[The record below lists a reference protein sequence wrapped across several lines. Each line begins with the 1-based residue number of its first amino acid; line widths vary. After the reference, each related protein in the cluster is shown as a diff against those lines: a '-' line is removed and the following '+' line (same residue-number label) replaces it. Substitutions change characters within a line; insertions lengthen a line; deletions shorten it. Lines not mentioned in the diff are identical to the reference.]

1 MKRIE
6 AFFSDKVDSLKR
18 AIRLRKVEAS
28 LNNAKLNFE
37 EDKRT
42 AELKMEEL
50 AIKLTDA
57 DCVDD
62 ILKELFDCQATID
75 RCKTGIQRVEDI
87 RAYFDAEVEV
97 KG

>member
-18 AIRLRKVEAS
+18 SIRLRKVEAS

-37 EDKRT
+37 EEKRT

-50 AIKLTDA
+50 AIKLTDT
-57 DCVDD
+57 DCVDNV
-62 ILKELFDCQATID
+62 LKELFDCQATID
-75 RCKTGIQRVEDI
+75 RCNTGIKRVEDI
-87 RAYFDAEVEV
+87 RTYFDTEVE
-97 KG
+97 

>member
-18 AIRLRKVEAS
+18 TIRLRKVEAS
-28 LNNAKLNFE
+28 LNNVKLNFE

-57 DCVDD
+57 DSVDEV
-62 ILKELFDCQATID
+62 LKELFECQATIEK
-75 RCKTGIQRVEDI
+75 CNIGIKRANDI
-87 RAYFDAEVEV
+87 REYFDAEVE
-97 KG
+97 

>member
-18 AIRLRKVEAS
+18 SIRLRKVEAS

-50 AIKLTDA
+50 AIKLTDTEH
-57 DCVDD
+57 VDGV
-62 ILKELFDCQATID
+62 LKELFDCQATID

>member
-18 AIRLRKVEAS
+18 SIRMRKVNSA
-28 LNNAKLNFE
+28 LDNAKLNFE

-57 DCVDD
+57 DSVDE
-62 ILKELFDCQATID
+62 ILKELFECQATIEK
-75 RCKTGIQRVEDI
+75 CNIGIKRANDI
-87 RAYFDAEVEV
+87 REYFDAEVE
-97 KG
+97 

>member
-6 AFFSDKVDSLKR
+6 AFFSDKVDALKR
-18 AIRLRKVEAS
+18 TIRLRKVEAS

-75 RCKTGIQRVEDI
+75 RCKIGIQRVEDI
-87 RAYFDAEVEV
+87 RAYFDAEVE
-97 KG
+97 

>member
-18 AIRLRKVEAS
+18 SIRLRKVEAS

-37 EDKRT
+37 EEKRT

-50 AIKLTDA
+50 AIKLTDT
-57 DCVDD
+57 DCVDNV
-62 ILKELFDCQATID
+62 LKELFDCQATID
-75 RCKTGIQRVEDI
+75 RCNTGIKRVEDI
-87 RAYFDAEVEV
+87 SAYFDTEVE
-97 KG
+97 

>member
-18 AIRLRKVEAS
+18 SIRMRKVNSA
-28 LNNAKLNFE
+28 LDNAKLNFE

-42 AELKMEEL
+42 AELKMEEF

-57 DCVDD
+57 DSVDE
-62 ILKELFDCQATID
+62 ILKELFECQATIEK
-75 RCKTGIQRVEDI
+75 CNIGIKRVNDI
-87 RAYFDAEVEV
+87 REYFDAEVE
-97 KG
+97 

>member
-18 AIRLRKVEAS
+18 SIRLRKVEAS

-50 AIKLTDA
+50 AIKLTGA
-57 DCVDD
+57 DCVDEV
-62 ILKELFDCQATID
+62 LKELFDCQATID
-75 RCKTGIQRVEDI
+75 KCNTGIKRVEDI
-87 RAYFDAEVEV
+87 RAYFDAEVA
-97 KG
+97 

>member
-6 AFFSDKVDSLKR
+6 TFFSDKADALKR
-18 AIRLRKVEAS
+18 TIRLRKVEAS
-28 LNNAKLNFE
+28 L
-37 EDKRT
+37 
-42 AELKMEEL
+42 KMEEF

-62 ILKELFDCQATID
+62 VLKELFDCQATID
-75 RCKTGIQRVEDI
+75 RCNTGIKRVEDI

-97 KG
+97 KA

>member
-18 AIRLRKVEAS
+18 SIRLRKVEAS

-37 EDKRT
+37 EEKRT

-57 DCVDD
+57 ECVDSV
-62 ILKELFDCQATID
+62 LKELFDCQATID
-75 RCKTGIQRVEDI
+75 KCNTGIKRAEDI
-87 RAYFDAEVEV
+87 RVYFDAEV
-97 KG
+97 K

>member
-18 AIRLRKVEAS
+18 SIRLRKVEAS

-37 EDKRT
+37 EEKRT

-50 AIKLTDA
+50 AIKLTDT
-57 DCVDD
+57 DCVDNV
-62 ILKELFDCQATID
+62 LKELFDCQATID
-75 RCKTGIQRVEDI
+75 RCNTGIKRAEDI
-87 RAYFDAEVEV
+87 RAYFDAEVE
-97 KG
+97 

>member
-18 AIRLRKVEAS
+18 SIRLRKVEAA

-57 DCVDD
+57 EHVDGV
-62 ILKELFDCQATID
+62 LKELFECQATID
-75 RCKTGIQRVEDI
+75 RCNTGIQRVEAI
-87 RAYFDAEVEV
+87 RAYFDTEVE
-97 KG
+97 

>member
-18 AIRLRKVEAS
+18 NIRLRKVEAS

-57 DCVDD
+57 DCVDEV
-62 ILKELFDCQATID
+62 LKELFDCQATID
-75 RCKTGIQRVEDI
+75 RCNTGIKRVEDI
-87 RAYFDAEVEV
+87 RAYFDAEVE
-97 KG
+97 

>member
-18 AIRLRKVEAS
+18 TIRLRKVEAA

-37 EDKRT
+37 EEKRT

-57 DCVDD
+57 DCVEDV
-62 ILKELFDCQATID
+62 LKELFNCQATID
-75 RCKTGIQRVEDI
+75 KCNTGIKRVEDI

-97 KG
+97 KA

>member
-18 AIRLRKVEAS
+18 SIRLRKVEAS

-42 AELKMEEL
+42 AELRMEEL
-50 AIKLTDA
+50 AVKLTDA
-57 DCVDD
+57 EQVDGV
-62 ILKELFDCQATID
+62 LKELFDCQATID
-75 RCKTGIQRVEDI
+75 RCNTGIKRVDDI
-87 RAYFDAEVEV
+87 RAYFDAEVE
-97 KG
+97 

>member
-18 AIRLRKVEAS
+18 SIRLRKVEAS

-37 EDKRT
+37 EEKRT

-50 AIKLTDA
+50 AIKLTDT
-57 DCVDD
+57 DCVDNV
-62 ILKELFDCQATID
+62 LKELFGCQATID
-75 RCKTGIQRVEDI
+75 RCNTGIKRAEDI
-87 RAYFDAEVEV
+87 RAYFDAEVE
-97 KG
+97 

>member
-18 AIRLRKVEAS
+18 SIRMRKVNSA
-28 LNNAKLNFE
+28 LDNAKLNFE
-37 EDKRT
+37 EDKRK

-57 DCVDD
+57 DSVDEV
-62 ILKELFDCQATID
+62 LKELFECQATIEK
-75 RCKTGIQRVEDI
+75 CNIGIKRTNDI
-87 RAYFDAEVEV
+87 REYFDAEVE
-97 KG
+97 

>member
-18 AIRLRKVEAS
+18 SIRLRKVEAS

-50 AIKLTDA
+50 AIKLTDT
-57 DCVDD
+57 DCVDNV
-62 ILKELFDCQATID
+62 LKELFDCQATID
-75 RCKTGIQRVEDI
+75 RCNTGIKRVEDI
-87 RAYFDAEVEV
+87 RAYFDTEVE
-97 KG
+97 

>member
-6 AFFSDKVDSLKR
+6 AFFSDKVDALKR
-18 AIRLRKVEAS
+18 SIRLRKVNSA
-28 LNNAKLNFE
+28 LDNAKLNFE

-57 DCVDD
+57 ESVDD

-75 RCKTGIQRVEDI
+75 RCNTGIKRANDI
-87 RAYFDAEVEV
+87 RAYFDAEVEE
-97 KG
+97 

>member
-18 AIRLRKVEAS
+18 SIRLRKVEAA

-57 DCVDD
+57 DSVDE
-62 ILKELFDCQATID
+62 ILKELFECQATIEK
-75 RCKTGIQRVEDI
+75 CNIGINRANDI
-87 RAYFDAEVEV
+87 REYFDAEVE
-97 KG
+97 

>member
-18 AIRLRKVEAS
+18 SIRLRKVEAS

-62 ILKELFDCQATID
+62 VLKELFDCQTTID
-75 RCKTGIQRVEDI
+75 RCNTGIKRVEDI
-87 RAYFDAEVEV
+87 RAYFDTEVE
-97 KG
+97 

>member
-18 AIRLRKVEAS
+18 SIRLRKVEAA

-42 AELKMEEL
+42 AELKMEEF

-62 ILKELFDCQATID
+62 VLKELFNCQATID
-75 RCKTGIQRVEDI
+75 RCKTGIKRVEDI

-97 KG
+97 KA

>member
-18 AIRLRKVEAS
+18 SIRMRKVNSA
-28 LNNAKLNFE
+28 LDNAKLNFE

-57 DCVDD
+57 ESVDD

-75 RCKTGIQRVEDI
+75 RCNTGIKRANDI
-87 RAYFDAEVEV
+87 RAYFDAEVEE
-97 KG
+97 

>member
-18 AIRLRKVEAS
+18 SIRLRKVEAA

-42 AELKMEEL
+42 AELKMEEF

-62 ILKELFDCQATID
+62 VLKELFDCQATID
-75 RCKTGIQRVEDI
+75 RCNTGIKRVEDI
-87 RAYFDAEVEV
+87 RAYFDTEVEV
-97 KG
+97 KA